1 LAHGNSRFIRG
12 RTENSDGFLLLL
24 TLWVRKAKA
33 VLDARPVGGID
44 VDRATHRIKAV
55 PET

>member
-1 LAHGNSRFIRG
+1 M
-12 RTENSDGFLLLL
+12 LLLL
-24 TLWVRKAKA
+24 ALWVRKAKA

-44 VDRATHRIKAV
+44 VDRATYRSKAV